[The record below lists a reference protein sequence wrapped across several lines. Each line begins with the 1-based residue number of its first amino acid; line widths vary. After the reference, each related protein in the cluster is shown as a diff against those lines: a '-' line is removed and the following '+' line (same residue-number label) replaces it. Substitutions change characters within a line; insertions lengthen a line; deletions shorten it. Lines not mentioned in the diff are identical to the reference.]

1 MAYHQHGDRH
11 PQNRNR
17 PASTGRL
24 ELPNLAAWGT
34 TDSREQRKLQLF
46 QQALIRD
53 VEAFRHRKMRRE
65 ESLQSVFKQSKP
77 NALARS
83 GGRYA
88 NR

>member
-1 MAYHQHGDRH
+1 MTYQEGRSSS
-11 PQNRNR
+11 PKRESR
-17 PASTGRL
+17 PARRL
-24 ELPNLAAWGT
+24 TQDNINQLGEL
-34 TDSREQRKLQLF
+34 DSIERRKLQLF

-53 VEAFRHRKMRRE
+53 VQAFRHRKMRRE

>member
-1 MAYHQHGDRH
+1 MTYQEGRFSS
-11 PQNRNR
+11 PKRESR
-17 PASTGRL
+17 PAGRL
-24 ELPNLAAWGT
+24 TQDNFNQLGEL
-34 TDSREQRKLQLF
+34 DSIERRKLQLF

>member
-1 MAYHQHGDRH
+1 MTHQEGRFSS
-11 PQNRNR
+11 PKRESR
-17 PASTGRL
+17 PARRL
-24 ELPNLAAWGT
+24 TQDNINQLGEL
-34 TDSREQRKLQLF
+34 DSIERRKLQLF

-77 NALARS
+77 NALAGS

-88 NR
+88 KR